1 LRGSPAHP
9 RVQHLA
15 AIGAGGQDRVVATP
29 LRVAEPGA
37 LLGVAVDLANRRVDI
52 DVDDQLIP

>member
-1 LRGSPAHP
+1 MEHFAGVGP
-9 RVQHLA
+9 
-15 AIGAGGQDRVVATP
+15 GGQDRVVAEL